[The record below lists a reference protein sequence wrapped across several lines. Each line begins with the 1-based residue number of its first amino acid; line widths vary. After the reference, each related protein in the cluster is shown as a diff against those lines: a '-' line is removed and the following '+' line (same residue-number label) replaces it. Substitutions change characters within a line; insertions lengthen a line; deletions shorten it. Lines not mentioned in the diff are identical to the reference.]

1 MGIRSAIQALFS
13 SKKAGEHIVKS
24 AEAAYHNH
32 RRKYPD
38 KDPHYHLALAY
49 LAYYQVIG
57 ANAYDP
63 MLQMTAFQDTYEFA
77 CIPHPQCGR
86 ALGIDTLRRS
96 YIELF
101 MQDQEL
107 QYEFMRLMRPVH
119 IAKEEGT
126 LEELY
131 RKNNPNMPCHPE
143 DWTVSR

>member
-1 MGIRSAIQALFS
+1 MGILSAIQALFS

-49 LAYYQVIG
+49 LAYYQAIG

-63 MLQMTAFQDTYEFA
+63 TLQMTAFQNTYEFA
-77 CIPHPQCGR
+77 CLPHPQCGR

-96 YIELF
+96 YVEWF
-101 MQDQEL
+101 MQAREL
-107 QYEFMRLMRPVH
+107 QYEFMRLMAPVRT
-119 IAKEEGT
+119 AKKEGT

-131 RKNNPNMPCHPE
+131 RTNNPNMPSRPA
-143 DWTVSR
+143 DWGVS